1 MAFFTAF
8 VRYVTIGEGISSSAI
23 YRYALN
29 TNKIDTR
36 LSGLA
41 VLLRALNTIYR
52 TTSLLILGNST
63 TII

>member
-8 VRYVTIGEGISSSAI
+8 VRCVTVGEGVSSSAI
-23 YRYALN
+23 YRYAPN

-36 LSGLA
+36 PFKLA
-41 VLLRALNTIYR
+41 VSLKALNTICKAIFLSIPG
-52 TTSLLILGNST
+52 SLT